1 MANYFGSLAE
11 MEGGFGCVTKSSAGS
26 LLLFFHMQPNGMQLD
41 QMLGYTAWFLQT
53 CFDNLRK
60 ENPEVWRVNDDI
72 ESCRSNGQQTT
83 NLPLSILL
91 NTDV

>member
-1 MANYFGSLAE
+1 MRFEVSDCINKR
-11 MEGGFGCVTKSSAGS
+11 FGC
-26 LLLFFHMQPNGMQLD
+26 
-41 QMLGYTAWFLQT
+41 
-53 CFDNLRK
+53 FDSLRK